1 MSRSRRWPRSKALT
15 IRRRR
20 RRKRPHTPSASAL
33 DPKRANPFPVYDREI
48 RRLRAH
54 LQDLPER
61 GWSARSHCRGW
72 SLQDVVAH
80 LSTDEVYN
88 QACLDEMLDQLPSG
102 DGLNGWN
109 ARGVRVRRGLSPL
122 ETLQEWE
129 ARQERVRRAWG
140 KIGVNG
146 SIATS
151 IGRYPLRLQVWHLAR
166 EYAIHADD
174 IEVSMP
180 AAERR
185 AQLSWRVAFGLFAA
199 REEGEQIDARLEGD
213 RVRLRQGAREHELD
227 LETFIAYLTN
237 RPQQLRDPAKR
248 RLVKQLGA
256 TG

>member
-1 MSRSRRWPRSKALT
+1 MPKQSRRQS
-15 IRRRR
+15 
-20 RRKRPHTPSASAL
+20 PHTPSASAL

-54 LQDLPER
+54 LHDLDAR
-61 GWSARSHCRGW
+61 GWSTRSHCRGW
-72 SLQDVVAH
+72 SVKDVVAH

-88 QACLDEMLDQLPSG
+88 QACLDQTLDRLPYG
-102 DGLNGWN
+102 GGLSGWN

-129 ARQERVRRAWG
+129 ARQERVRSAWG

-146 SIATS
+146 TIPTS

-174 IEVSMP
+174 IEVPMS

-185 AQLSWRVAFGLFAA
+185 AQLRWRAAFGLLAA

-213 RVRLRQGAREHELD
+213 RARLRQGGLEHELD
-227 LETFIAYLTN
+227 LETFIAYMTN
-237 RPQQLRDPAKR
+237 RPQQLRDAKKR
-248 RLVKQLGA
+248 RLVKQLGV